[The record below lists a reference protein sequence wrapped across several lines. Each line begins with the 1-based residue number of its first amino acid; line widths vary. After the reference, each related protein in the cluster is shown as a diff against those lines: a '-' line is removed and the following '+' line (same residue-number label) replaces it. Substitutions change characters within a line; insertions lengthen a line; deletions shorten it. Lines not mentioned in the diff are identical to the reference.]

1 MKLEE
6 YGKENNSIIVM
17 LHGANFVHCYGR
29 QYPLA
34 NSFFTLSYPIS
45 WDLEMKRA
53 ESFTR
58 IRVVPNL

>member
-29 QYPLA
+29 QYSLL
-34 NSFFTLSYPIS
+34 FTLSYPIS